1 MRFNKLKEAVHFVC
15 RNAPDPEQL
24 GAVKL
29 HKILWLLDG
38 EIFRIW
44 GQSSTGERYI
54 RKPFGPWATHVKQ
67 KIRELEREGR
77 LRVEKV
83 EYHGFDKN
91 QFYAKGESDESL
103 FMPRELRVLKQAID
117 DVCLG
122 HTAESISDKTH
133 DRIWEIAQLNEEIP
147 HYALLVKNLPPI
159 TEEDIA
165 WANQEIAAM
174 G

>member
-1 MRFNKLKEAVHFVC
+1 MRLEKLKETVHFVC
-15 RNAPDPEQL
+15 RHAPSPELL

-54 RKPFGPWATHVKQ
+54 KKPWGPWSTHADKV
-67 KIRELEREGR
+67 IHELEHEGR
-77 LRVEKV
+77 LRVEEVDYFEKPKKQ
-83 EYHGFDKN
+83 Y
-91 QFYAKGESDESL
+91 YAKGESNESL
-103 FMPRELRVLKQAID
+103 FKPRELRVLRDAIEI
-117 DVCLG
+117 VCLE

-133 DRIWEIAQLNEEIP
+133 DRIWEIAELNEEIP
-147 HYALLVKNLPPI
+147 HHALLVKNLLPI
-159 TEEDIA
+159 TEEDFA
-165 WANQEIAAM
+165 WARQEIASM